1 MDDIKKEY
9 LDLIDQLNKAT
20 GVSKGM
26 MQRLIFTIYE
36 NFGYFKGIAMATAYY
51 GKSTLI
57 TDLNVEIKGEA
68 KKLIIA
74 SLKKE
79 MFFLQ

>member
-1 MDDIKKEY
+1 M
-9 LDLIDQLNKAT
+9 
-20 GVSKGM
+20 
-26 MQRLIFTIYE
+26 IFTIYE
-36 NFGYFKGIAMATAYY
+36 SFGYFKGIAMATAYY